1 MREVT
6 TEIESRLTEPTAKG
20 IAVAVGRA
28 VRDGALSAGDRLP
41 PIRELANQLAVSPT
55 TVSAAWALLSRAGS
69 IRTAGRRGTVVAEHG
84 APRAGRYRQALE
96 HQAAFAVDLSTGVP
110 DAQLLPGLSRALQ
123 ALTTAGTPASY
134 LDEPVL
140 PELRQVLQDAWPYP
154 APALTVVDGAM
165 DALELIIRTTLRY
178 GDRVVVEH
186 PSFPPL
192 LDLLEAAG
200 AEVVGVRLDADG
212 VLPGELAA
220 ALAVPTRAVFLQP
233 RAHNPT
239 GISTTPARLDQ
250 LADVLAGAETIVVED
265 DSAGAISAAPEISLG
280 SALPDRTV
288 RVLSFSKSYGPDLRL
303 AAMSGPV
310 ELIAAVR
317 RQRQLG
323 QGWSSRLLQRV
334 LLNLLTDPA
343 TTAEVAA
350 ARDEYARRRSA
361 FTAALGAAGVAVTG
375 SDGINVWV
383 PVHDGSAA
391 LMRLAAQ
398 GIGVAPGA
406 PFAVLPEDQ
415 DHVRVTVGLVR
426 TDVDRIAAEVAA
438 AARTEAW
445 GTRIR

>member
-6 TEIESRLTEPTAKG
+6 TAIESRLSEPTARG

-41 PIRELANQLAVSPT
+41 PIRELAQQLAVSPT
-55 TVSAAWALLSRAGS
+55 TVSAAWALLGRAGS
-69 IRTAGRRGTVVAEHG
+69 IRTAGRRGTVVAEQG
-84 APRAGRYRQALE
+84 APREGRYQQALE

-165 DALELIIRTTLRY
+165 DALELIIRATLRY

-192 LDLLEAAG
+192 LDLLETAG

-239 GISTTPARLDQ
+239 GISTTPARLGL
-250 LADVLAGAETIVVED
+250 LADVLAGRETIVVED

-280 SALPDRTV
+280 GALPDRTV

-310 ELIAAVR
+310 ELVAAVR

-334 LLNLLTDPA
+334 LLNLLTDPG
-343 TTAEVAA
+343 TTAEVAG

-361 FTAALGAAGVAVTG
+361 FTAALRAAGIAVTG

-445 GTRIR
+445 GTRTR